1 MIDIARV
8 RRESL
13 RWSLLVALNKTRPYT
28 ASETL
33 LLDISRAIYPDVTA
47 LELRKELD
55 YLADRQ
61 LIDLNKQP
69 SGSWFA
75 DLTRIGVDV
84 VEYTVDRPYWMY
96 TGINDSHTRKS
107 HLALHGRVFRYD
119 DPFWQAFYPPN
130 GWRCRCSVIAL
141 SDDDITARG
150 IKVASSRQAMGWE
163 LKLVSQKTGEMQSV
177 ATFNTGTTKVA
188 TDVGWSYS
196 PGAAYRPDLN
206 RYQGALSGLARRE
219 LGGQNE

>member
-1 MIDIARV
+1 MIDVARV

-55 YLADRQ
+55 YLADRK

-84 VEYTVDRPYWMY
+84 VEYTIECGLGIARPEKYW
-96 TGINDSHTRKS
+96 S
-107 HLALHGRVFRYD
+107 
-119 DPFWQAFYPPN
+119 
-130 GWRCRCSVIAL
+130 
-141 SDDDITARG
+141 
-150 IKVASSRQAMGWE
+150 E
-163 LKLVSQKTGEMQSV
+163 
-177 ATFNTGTTKVA
+177 
-188 TDVGWSYS
+188 
-196 PGAAYRPDLN
+196 
-206 RYQGALSGLARRE
+206 
-219 LGGQNE
+219 

>member
-1 MIDIARV
+1 MIDVARV

-55 YLADRQ
+55 YLADRK

-75 DLTRIGVDV
+75 DLTRMGVDV
-84 VEYTVDRPYWMY
+84 VEYTVECAPGIARPEKYW
-96 TGINDSHTRKS
+96 S
-107 HLALHGRVFRYD
+107 
-119 DPFWQAFYPPN
+119 
-130 GWRCRCSVIAL
+130 
-141 SDDDITARG
+141 
-150 IKVASSRQAMGWE
+150 E
-163 LKLVSQKTGEMQSV
+163 
-177 ATFNTGTTKVA
+177 
-188 TDVGWSYS
+188 
-196 PGAAYRPDLN
+196 
-206 RYQGALSGLARRE
+206 
-219 LGGQNE
+219 

>member
-1 MIDIARV
+1 MIDVARV

-55 YLADRQ
+55 YLADRK

-84 VEYTVDRPYWMY
+84 VEYTVACGLGIARPEKYW
-96 TGINDSHTRKS
+96 S
-107 HLALHGRVFRYD
+107 
-119 DPFWQAFYPPN
+119 
-130 GWRCRCSVIAL
+130 
-141 SDDDITARG
+141 
-150 IKVASSRQAMGWE
+150 E
-163 LKLVSQKTGEMQSV
+163 
-177 ATFNTGTTKVA
+177 
-188 TDVGWSYS
+188 
-196 PGAAYRPDLN
+196 
-206 RYQGALSGLARRE
+206 
-219 LGGQNE
+219 

>member
-1 MIDIARV
+1 MIDVARV

-28 ASETL
+28 ASEML

-55 YLADRQ
+55 YLADRK

-84 VEYTVDRPYWMY
+84 VEYTVECGLGIARPEKYW
-96 TGINDSHTRKS
+96 S
-107 HLALHGRVFRYD
+107 
-119 DPFWQAFYPPN
+119 
-130 GWRCRCSVIAL
+130 
-141 SDDDITARG
+141 
-150 IKVASSRQAMGWE
+150 E
-163 LKLVSQKTGEMQSV
+163 
-177 ATFNTGTTKVA
+177 
-188 TDVGWSYS
+188 
-196 PGAAYRPDLN
+196 
-206 RYQGALSGLARRE
+206 
-219 LGGQNE
+219 